1 VGEKVAVAGLVAVHD
16 HRAVASKARV
26 AQAKLCRQAEN
37 RHSVGRYLVGSGLAI
52 NERGSGHRPSV
63 PGSAVAGESV
73 PKTSALFAQLDF
85 VGAGSSDP
93 TGNTGYTNHMAKV
106 MVSLPDDLL
115 RAVDIEAG
123 RRGTTRS
130 GYLRGLA
137 EETLRRKSALR
148 AERMAEIASVGG
160 PVTGHGGAVAELV
173 KANRPEP

>member
-1 VGEKVAVAGLVAVHD
+1 
-16 HRAVASKARV
+16 
-26 AQAKLCRQAEN
+26 
-37 RHSVGRYLVGSGLAI
+37 
-52 NERGSGHRPSV
+52 
-63 PGSAVAGESV
+63 
-73 PKTSALFAQLDF
+73 
-85 VGAGSSDP
+85 
-93 TGNTGYTNHMAKV
+93 MAKV

-130 GYLRGLA
+130 GYLRELA